1 MKKYILGFGALA
13 VLAVLLAA
21 VLLVWARAHET
32 AVGCVCCGV
41 LLAVA
46 AVCGWAAVEFWREER
61 RKK

>member
-1 MKKYILGFGALA
+1 MKKYIAGFGALA
-13 VLAVLLAA
+13 VLAAFAA
-21 VLLVWARAHET
+21 AELLVWGRAYET
-32 AVGCVCCGV
+32 AIGCVCCGV

>member
-1 MKKYILGFGALA
+1 MKKYIVGFGALA
-13 VLAVLLAA
+13 VLAAFAA
-21 VLLVWARAHET
+21 AELLVWGRAYET
-32 AVGCVCCGV
+32 AIGCVCCGG